1 MRVVGGGK
9 TKGGTVD
16 GAWPRR
22 ASPPR
27 AGVEQVAAVVLVA
40 AGKECMEGR
49 AVVAALEV
57 VVGGKVGAAGSVES
71 KLRAPRG
78 LAAACGN
85 VGAACHGGD
94 SDVVGD
100 GGGGAKLVTVH
111 HEREAEAM
119 VGPHEREKKKRKRGS
134 LGAGRESTVLLS
146 PTNICL
152 WRKEMG
158 NRGTRTRAIGKPATS
173 NVREVEDEKSCFVC
187 NCFVKEGCVVGIGV
201 LLWGKEVGYEL

>member
-40 AGKECMEGR
+40 AGKECMEGC
-49 AVVAALEV
+49 AVVAALKV
-57 VVGGKVGAAGSVES
+57 VKVGAAGSVES
-71 KLRAPRG
+71 KLRAPLG

-100 GGGGAKLVTVH
+100 GGGGAQFVTVRQ
-111 HEREAEAM
+111 ERAEAM
-119 VGPHEREKKKRKRGS
+119 VGPRERKKKENEEVWERG
-134 LGAGRESTVLLS
+134 AKGRVVI
-146 PTNICL
+146 TN
-152 WRKEMG
+152 K
-158 NRGTRTRAIGKPATS
+158 
-173 NVREVEDEKSCFVC
+173 
-187 NCFVKEGCVVGIGV
+187 
-201 LLWGKEVGYEL
+201 

>member
-27 AGVEQVAAVVLVA
+27 AGVEQAAAVELVA
-40 AGKECMEGR
+40 AGKACMEGR

-57 VVGGKVGAAGSVES
+57 VVGACIGGKVGAAGSVES
-71 KLRAPRG
+71 KLRAPLG

-100 GGGGAKLVTVH
+100 GGGGATLIIVH
-111 HEREAEAM
+111 QESGAEAM
-119 VGPHEREKKKRKRGS
+119 VGPQERKKK
-134 LGAGRESTVLLS
+134 E
-146 PTNICL
+146 
-152 WRKEMG
+152 
-158 NRGTRTRAIGKPATS
+158 
-173 NVREVEDEKSCFVC
+173 
-187 NCFVKEGCVVGIGV
+187 KEGVWERGAKGRVVITN
-201 LLWGKEVGYEL
+201 K